1 MIKSKLIVVIIKS
14 AGFASYCEL
23 VPMSY
28 LVLSCLGR
36 NSSPIK
42 ARGAYNGALLLVG
55 AGSRERPTLSNV
67 VSVPVSGLT
76 VCRSFLGWRSSSRT

>member
-1 MIKSKLIVVIIKS
+1 
-14 AGFASYCEL
+14 
-23 VPMSY
+23 MSY

-55 AGSRERPTLSNV
+55 AGSRERPALSNV

-76 VCRSFLGWRSSSRT
+76 VCRSFLFLVGVQVVRHDMMHRKRDGMWPLL